1 MGTPFYH
8 TDKSA
13 LKTIKEYQDI
23 QGYDTLQEALECME
37 SSYDDLD
44 SEDRGA
50 YNHYIKGK
58 K

>member
-13 LKTIKEYQDI
+13 LKAIKEYQDI
-23 QGYDTLQEALECME
+23 QGYETLEEALECME
-37 SSYDDLD
+37 CCYDDLD
-44 SEDRGA
+44 SEDRSA
-50 YNHYIKGK
+50 YNHYLKGK